1 MLALDIKWKGFRGAR
16 GKFAAGTK
24 ELQKGQRRVV
34 RNTAKLYAQHAR
46 RLAPR
51 GKYFDLEG
59 NPTEPDHER
68 LHKSI
73 RVGRSKTLAT
83 KAGSIGGTQISVE
96 MASHGQFT
104 LRPTKPHDIPQPRG
118 SKALS
123 FFWFGGPPSAQ
134 RWATGPIMGHGFAV
148 YLPQG
153 VSHPGYTPPEVN
165 WSGVAWWSYTEP
177 VMWNDLKRIGQEWR
191 SSITLAGA

>member
-1 MLALDIKWKGFRGAR
+1 LLALDIKWKGFWDAKRR
-16 GKFAAGTK
+16 FAAGTK

-34 RNTAKLYAQHAR
+34 RRTAKLYAEHAR
-46 RLAPR
+46 KVAPR

-59 NPTEPDHER
+59 NPTEPDHDR
-68 LHKSI
+68 LYKSI
-73 RVGRSKTLAT
+73 RVGRSKTLET
-83 KAGSIGGTQISVE
+83 KQGGIGGTQISVE
-96 MASHGQFT
+96 MASHGRWT
-104 LRPTKPHDIPQPRG
+104 LEKSSPHDIPKPRG
-118 SKALS
+118 DKALS
-123 FFWFGGPPSAQ
+123 FFWFGGPPDAQ

-153 VSHPGYTPPEVN
+153 VSHPGYAPDDPH
-165 WSGVAWWSYTEP
+165 WSAVAWMRTRD